1 MVALRSFKARLSPE
15 PHHRT
20 VLVPDNRVCR
30 ACAFL
35 RRRSPWRRSSQEPAP
50 RFQDPE
56 APRPGYD
63 RQRAAFGAMAVH
75 KARRESSR
83 RRAERQ
89 VRSTWTWRLA
99 APRTQFRLMSPLT

>member
-1 MVALRSFKARLSPE
+1 MGFQ
-15 PHHRT
+15 
-20 VLVPDNRVCR
+20 
-30 ACAFL
+30 
-35 RRRSPWRRSSQEPAP
+35 RRRRNKADAAGEEPAP

-89 VRSTWTWRLA
+89 VAMLYVITALGTIVLFGA
-99 APRTQFRLMSPLT
+99 VVAYLLGHYG